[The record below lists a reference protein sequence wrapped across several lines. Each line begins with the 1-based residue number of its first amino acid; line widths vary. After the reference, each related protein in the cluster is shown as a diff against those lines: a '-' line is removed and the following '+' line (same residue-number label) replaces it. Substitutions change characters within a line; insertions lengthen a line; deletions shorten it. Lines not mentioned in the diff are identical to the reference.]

1 MTNDEVRRELRAQK
15 DGYID
20 RLLQYDQL
28 TQEIN
33 EGVVFQGFKEPT
45 LQFRPT
51 YKYDYGTDN
60 YDTSEKARTPSWTD
74 RIIYKGENLHPL
86 AYSDAPLK
94 NKRS

>member
-60 YDTSEKARTPSWTD
+60 YDTSERRELRLGLIESYIKVKTCIHWHIRTH
-74 RIIYKGENLHPL
+74 L
-86 AYSDAPLK
+86 
-94 NKRS
+94 